1 MSVYDDK
8 QEVVALIKAYL
19 LCDYRVYL
27 HYNKTNDFYI
37 KTRQYSEDMD
47 YLRSFT
53 RDDTDKE
60 IWDRVNYIVETMING
75 EGHIKSSL
83 EPFIPIM
90 RKDENLT

>member
-1 MSVYDDK
+1 M
-8 QEVVALIKAYL
+8 IKAYL

-27 HYNKTNDFYI
+27 HYNKTDDFYV
-37 KTRQYSEDMD
+37 KTKQYSEDND

-75 EGHIKSSL
+75 EGRIKSSL
-83 EPFIPIM
+83 EPYIPVM
-90 RKDENLT
+90 RKEEL